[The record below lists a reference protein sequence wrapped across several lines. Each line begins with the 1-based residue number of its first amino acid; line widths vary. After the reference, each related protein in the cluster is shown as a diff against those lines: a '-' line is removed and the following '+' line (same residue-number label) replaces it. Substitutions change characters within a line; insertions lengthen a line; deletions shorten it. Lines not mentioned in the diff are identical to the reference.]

1 MPSHHHCPGN
11 KKFQATEKMGRAIL
25 EMIGLLNVPA
35 ETIGGEIP
43 KSDCCMLILA
53 SIWQEVPMSSLQLK
67 TVVMDVPF
75 FIISKHSVET
85 KRMIIRL

>member
-1 MPSHHHCPGN
+1 MERVIP
-11 KKFQATEKMGRAIL
+11 

-43 KSDCCMLILA
+43 KSDCSMLIPA

-67 TVVMDVPF
+67 IVVMDVPF
-75 FIISKHSVET
+75 
-85 KRMIIRL
+85 

>member
-1 MPSHHHCPGN
+1 
-11 KKFQATEKMGRAIL
+11 MGRAIL
-25 EMIGLLNVPA
+25 EMIGLLSVPA
-35 ETIGGEIP
+35 EIIGGEIP